1 MNKTLECFLMG
12 LEAAKNLPK
21 DLKTSDA
28 SSWVAVIDE
37 IYQKLNDEQT
47 SKLLQLSDDPTEADR
62 LVEKLNKHKVL
73 SEYYRRIFIRHDF
86 HRI

>member
-1 MNKTLECFLMG
+1 MG

-28 SSWVAVIDE
+28 SSWVAIIDD

-73 SEYYRRIFIRHDF
+73 ANFPF
-86 HRI
+86 